1 MRLQKATRCAL
12 YAVLELAADSKLQ
25 LSANEI
31 ADKYG
36 ISTNHLAKVLRSLG
50 REGLVE
56 AVRGAGGGYRFAGN
70 PKRTTLLDVIKLFET
85 VETVSSG
92 EREPGDDTAEGK
104 ALSQVIE
111 EIEAI
116 ERATLNSITL
126 DTMLKLIGKKS
137 KQKTV
142 SA

>member
-12 YAVLELAADSKLQ
+12 YAVLELASDPKRQ

-31 ADKYG
+31 AEKYG

-56 AVRGAGGGYRFAGN
+56 AVRGAGGGYRFSGN
-70 PKRTTLLDVIKLFET
+70 VKRTTLLDVIRLFET

-92 EREPGDDTAEGK
+92 EREPGDETPEGL
-104 ALSQVIE
+104 ALTQVTL

-116 ERATLNSITL
+116 ERATFNSITL
-126 DTMLKLIGKKS
+126 DTMLKLVKRH
-137 KQKTV
+137 QK
-142 SA
+142 

>member
-12 YAVLELAADSKLQ
+12 YAMLELASDPKRQ

-31 ADKYG
+31 AEKYG

-56 AVRGAGGGYRFAGN
+56 AVRGAGGGYRFSGN
-70 PKRTTLLDVIKLFET
+70 AKRTTLLDVIRLFET

-92 EREPGDDTAEGK
+92 EREPGDETPEGL
-104 ALSQVIE
+104 ALTQVTL
-111 EIEAI
+111 EIEGI
-116 ERATLNSITL
+116 ERATFNSITL
-126 DTMLKLIGKKS
+126 DTMLKLVKRHRK
-137 KQKTV
+137 
-142 SA
+142 

>member
-12 YAVLELAADSKLQ
+12 YAVLELASDPKRQ

-31 ADKYG
+31 AEKYD

-56 AVRGAGGGYRFAGN
+56 AVRGAGGGYRFSGN
-70 PKRTTLLDVIKLFET
+70 VKRTTLLDVIRLFET

-92 EREPGDDTAEGK
+92 EREPGDDTPEGL
-104 ALSQVIE
+104 ALTQVIE

-116 ERATLNSITL
+116 ERATFHSITL
-126 DTMLKLIGKKS
+126 DTMMKLVGRHRK
-137 KQKTV
+137 
-142 SA
+142 

>member
-12 YAVLELAADSKLQ
+12 YAVLELASDPKRQ

-31 ADKYG
+31 AEKYG

-56 AVRGAGGGYRFAGN
+56 AVRGAGGGYRFSGN
-70 PKRTTLLDVIKLFET
+70 AKRTTLLDVIRLFET

-92 EREPGDDTAEGK
+92 EREPGDETPEGL
-104 ALSQVIE
+104 ALTQVTL

-116 ERATLNSITL
+116 ERATFNAITL
-126 DTMLKLIGKKS
+126 DTMLKLVKRHRK
-137 KQKTV
+137 
-142 SA
+142 

>member
-12 YAVLELAADSKLQ
+12 YAVLELASDAKLQ

-92 EREPGDDTAEGK
+92 EREPGDDTPEGR

-126 DTMLKLIGKKS
+126 DTMLKLIGKKA
-137 KQKTV
+137 KQ
-142 SA
+142 

>member
-12 YAVLELAADSKLQ
+12 YAVLELASEPDRQ
-25 LSANEI
+25 MSANEI
-31 ADKYG
+31 AEKYG
-36 ISTNHLAKVLRSLG
+36 ISTNHLAKVLRNLG

-92 EREPGDDTAEGK
+92 EREPGDETPEGK

-116 ERATLNSITL
+116 ERATLNSISL
-126 DTMLKLIGKKS
+126 ATMLKLVGRHGAK
-137 KQKTV
+137 
-142 SA
+142 AE

>member
-12 YAVLELAADSKLQ
+12 YAVLELASDPKRQ

-31 ADKYG
+31 AEKYD

-56 AVRGAGGGYRFAGN
+56 AVRGAGGGYRFSGN
-70 PKRTTLLDVIKLFET
+70 AKRTTLLDVIRLFET

-92 EREPGDDTAEGK
+92 EREPGDDTPEGL
-104 ALSQVIE
+104 ALTQVIE
-111 EIEAI
+111 EVEAI
-116 ERATLNSITL
+116 ERATFHSITL
-126 DTMLKLIGKKS
+126 DTMMKLVGRHRK
-137 KQKTV
+137 
-142 SA
+142 

>member
-12 YAVLELAADSKLQ
+12 YAVLELASDPKRQ
-25 LSANEI
+25 MSANEI
-31 ADKYG
+31 ADKYD

-56 AVRGAGGGYRFAGN
+56 AVRGAGGGYRFSGN
-70 PKRTTLLDVIKLFET
+70 AKRTTLLDVIRLFET

-92 EREPGDDTAEGK
+92 EREPGDDTPEGL
-104 ALSQVIE
+104 ALTQVIE

-116 ERATLNSITL
+116 ERATFHSITL
-126 DTMLKLIGKKS
+126 DTMMKLVGRHRKG
-137 KQKTV
+137 
-142 SA
+142 

>member
-12 YAVLELAADSKLQ
+12 YAVLELASDPKRQ

-31 ADKYG
+31 AEKYN

-56 AVRGAGGGYRFAGN
+56 AVRGAGGGYRFSGN
-70 PKRTTLLDVIKLFET
+70 VKRTTLLDVIRLFET

-92 EREPGDDTAEGK
+92 EREPGDDTPEGL
-104 ALSQVIE
+104 ALTQVIE

-116 ERATLNSITL
+116 ERATFHSITL
-126 DTMLKLIGKKS
+126 DTMMKLVGRHRK
-137 KQKTV
+137 
-142 SA
+142 

>member
-12 YAVLELAADSKLQ
+12 YAILELASDPKRQ

-31 ADKYG
+31 AEKYE

-56 AVRGAGGGYRFAGN
+56 AVRGAGGGYRFSGN
-70 PKRTTLLDVIKLFET
+70 AKRTTLLDVIRLFET

-92 EREPGDDTAEGK
+92 EREPGDETAEGL
-104 ALSQVIE
+104 ALTQVIE
-111 EIEAI
+111 EVEAI
-116 ERATLNSITL
+116 ERATFNSITL
-126 DTMLKLIGKKS
+126 DTMIKLVKRHRK
-137 KQKTV
+137 
-142 SA
+142 

>member
-12 YAVLELAADSKLQ
+12 YAVLELASEPDRQ
-25 LSANEI
+25 MSANEI
-31 ADKYG
+31 AEKYG
-36 ISTNHLAKVLRSLG
+36 ISTNHLAKVLRNLG

-70 PKRTTLLDVIKLFET
+70 PKRTTLLDVIRLFET

-92 EREPGDDTAEGK
+92 EREPGDETPEGK

-111 EIEAI
+111 EIEAT
-116 ERATLNSITL
+116 ERATLNSISL
-126 DTMLKLIGKKS
+126 ATMLKLVGRHG
-137 KQKTV
+137 
-142 SA
+142 AA

>member
-12 YAVLELAADSKLQ
+12 YAVLELAADPKRQ

-31 ADKYG
+31 ADKYD

-56 AVRGAGGGYRFAGN
+56 AVRGAGGGYRFSGN
-70 PKRTTLLDVIKLFET
+70 VKRTTLLDVIKLFET

-92 EREPGDDTAEGK
+92 EREPGDDTPEGL
-104 ALSQVIE
+104 ALTQVIE

-116 ERATLNSITL
+116 ERATFNSITL
-126 DTMLKLIGKKS
+126 DTMLKLVGRHRK
-137 KQKTV
+137 
-142 SA
+142 

>member
-12 YAVLELAADSKLQ
+12 YAVLELASEPDRQ
-25 LSANEI
+25 MSANEI
-31 ADKYG
+31 AEKYG
-36 ISTNHLAKVLRSLG
+36 ISTNHLAKVLRNLG

-70 PKRTTLLDVIKLFET
+70 PKRTTLLDVIRLFET

-92 EREPGDDTAEGK
+92 EREPGDETPEGK

-111 EIEAI
+111 EIEAT
-116 ERATLNSITL
+116 ERATLNSISL
-126 DTMLKLIGKKS
+126 ATMLKLVGRHGL
-137 KQKTV
+137 
-142 SA
+142 AG

>member
-12 YAVLELAADSKLQ
+12 YAILELASDPKRQ

-31 ADKYG
+31 AEKYD

-56 AVRGAGGGYRFAGN
+56 AVRGAGGGYRFSGN
-70 PKRTTLLDVIKLFET
+70 AKRTTLLDVIRLFET

-92 EREPGDDTAEGK
+92 EREPGDDTPEGL
-104 ALSQVIE
+104 ALTQVIE
-111 EIEAI
+111 EVEAI
-116 ERATLNSITL
+116 ERATFHSITL
-126 DTMLKLIGKKS
+126 DTMMKLVGRHRK
-137 KQKTV
+137 
-142 SA
+142 